1 MIKRLESN
9 RLYLRPISADDTAD
23 VCRWR
28 NAPHVMEHFIIRTP
42 LTEEVHRQ
50 WLSEKVEKGLVEQ
63 YIIVVKDGGRAIGSQ
78 YFHHIDREKATAE
91 FGIFIGEPDAVGKGY
106 GPEVLDLSLK
116 HAREDMGLKSVSL
129 RVIAGNEVAY
139 RMYTLR
145 GFKIIPELTQIRDYE
160 GREEKIYHMELK
172 F

>member
-1 MIKRLESN
+1 MSLAPVNSAVISHPLGQTVQVIVLEGKE
-9 RLYLRPISADDTAD
+9 RHGDQGATASVTGEFLD
-23 VCRWR
+23 GPRKG
-28 NAPHVMEHFIIRTP
+28 
-42 LTEEVHRQ
+42 
-50 WLSEKVEKGLVEQ
+50 EKVEKGLVEQ
-63 YIIVVKDGGRAIGSQ
+63 YIIVVKDSGRAIGSQ
-78 YFHHIDREKATAE
+78 YFHHIDRAKATAE

-139 RMYTLR
+139 RMYVLR
-145 GFKIIPELTQIRDYE
+145 GFEIIPELTQIRDYE